1 MKSLHRES
9 LVIHGGESPTDP
21 HGALVSP
28 LYQTST
34 FVFPDAE
41 TGGRRFA
48 GEEAGYIYSRLGNP
62 TVNLLE
68 QRVAALEGME
78 AGAAAATGM
87 GAVAAATMAFLKAGD
102 HVIASDCI
110 YGCSF
115 ALFSHLF
122 ERFGVHVSFVDMTDA
137 AALASAFQ
145 ANTKVVFVET
155 PANPH
160 LKIID
165 LKKVGQVCAKHPE
178 VRLIVDNTFMTPLL
192 QRPGE
197 FGAHL
202 VVHSATKY
210 LNGHGDVVAGVIT
223 GSLEDIHLIKMT
235 TLKDMGATMSPHD
248 AWLIT
253 RGLKTLALRMEKHC
267 ATAAVVADFLVAHH
281 AVAKVYFPG
290 LKSHQGHGLIG
301 SQMASAGAVIAF
313 ELKGGYQAGVQL
325 LNQLEMIRVAV
336 SLGDAESLIQHPA
349 SMTHSPLTPEAREQA
364 GITDGLIRISVGL
377 EHVDDII
384 ADLAQSLQQLE
395 THTKHTPQSEVTEV
409 ENV

>member
-1 MKSLHRES
+1 MAKGKTMRPET
-9 LVIHGGESPTDP
+9 LVIHGGTAFNDP
-21 HGALVSP
+21 HGSLTTP

-48 GEEAGYIYSRLGNP
+48 GEESGYIYSRLGNP
-62 TVNLLE
+62 TVAQLE
-68 QRVAALEGME
+68 QRVAALEAME
-78 AGAAAATGM
+78 AGAACATGM

-122 ERFGVHVSFVDMTDA
+122 ERFGVHVDFIDMTDET
-137 AALASAFQ
+137 ALANAFRE
-145 ANTKVVFVET
+145 NTRVVFLET

-160 LKIID
+160 LRLLD
-165 LKKVGQVCAKHPE
+165 LAMVGEHCARHND

-192 QRPGE
+192 QKPGA

-210 LNGHGDVVAGVIT
+210 LNGHGDVVAGIIT
-223 GSLEDIHLIKMT
+223 GSAEDIHTIKMT

-248 AWLIT
+248 AWLII
-253 RGLKTLALRMEKHC
+253 RGLKTLAVRMEKHC
-267 ATAAVVADFLVAHH
+267 ANTERVAEFLQSHSCVS
-281 AVAKVYFPG
+281 KVYYPG
-290 LKSHQGHGLIG
+290 FADHPQHHLVGT
-301 SQMASAGAVIAF
+301 QMAHPGAVIAF
-313 ELKGGYQAGVQL
+313 EMLGGYSAAVQL

-336 SLGDAESLIQHPA
+336 SLGDAETLIQHPA
-349 SMTHSPLTPEAREQA
+349 SMTHSPLTPEARARA
-364 GITDGLIRISVGL
+364 GITDGLVRISVGL

-384 ADLAQSLQQLE
+384 GDLQQSFERVLSN
-395 THTKHTPQSEVTEV
+395 PRARLSAV
-409 ENV
+409 

>member
-1 MKSLHRES
+1 MKSLHLES

-48 GEEAGYIYSRLGNP
+48 GEEGGYIYSRLGNP

-68 QRVAALEGME
+68 QRIAALEGME

-122 ERFGVHVSFVDMTDA
+122 ERFGVQVSFVDMTDE
-137 AALASAFQ
+137 AALAAAFQ
-145 ANTKVVFVET
+145 VNTKVVFVET

-165 LKKVGQVCAKHPE
+165 LQKVGQACAMYPE

-197 FGAHL
+197 FGAHI

-210 LNGHGDVVAGVIT
+210 LNGHGDVVAGLIT
-223 GSLEDIHLIKMT
+223 GRLEDIHLIKMT

-253 RGLKTLALRMEKHC
+253 RGLKTLALRMQKHC
-267 ATAAVVADFLVAHH
+267 ESAQVVADYLVAHA

-290 LKSHQGHGLIG
+290 LADHAGHELIG
-301 SQMASAGAVIAF
+301 SQMRSAGAVIAF

-325 LNQLEMIRVAV
+325 LNHLDMIRVAV

-384 ADLAQSLQQLE
+384 ADLAQSLARLGSRSDQA
-395 THTKHTPQSEVTEV
+395 PQRNKTEV
-409 ENV
+409 EKV